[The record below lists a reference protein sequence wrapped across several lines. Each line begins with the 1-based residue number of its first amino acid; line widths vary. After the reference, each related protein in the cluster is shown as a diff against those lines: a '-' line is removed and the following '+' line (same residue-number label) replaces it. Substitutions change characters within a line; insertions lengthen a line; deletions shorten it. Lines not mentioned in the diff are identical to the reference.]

1 MKVTKTAIAT
11 EKYIANPGCHASGMI
26 ACIAPLIKAGFV
38 PADYPFTITSLTGYS
53 GGGKKMIGQY
63 ESNPRII
70 FSMHRVNMVLVNNI
84 NIYQRFNM
92 FVALVKRLFFIPI
105 VDDIILAWK

>member
-1 MKVTKTAIAT
+1 
-11 EKYIANPGCHASGMI
+11 
-26 ACIAPLIKAGFV
+26 
-38 PADYPFTITSLTGYS
+38 
-53 GGGKKMIGQY
+53 MIGQY

-92 FVALVKRLFFIPI
+92 FVALVKRLFLFLSLTI
-105 VDDIILAWK
+105 IILVWK